1 MKILL
6 ITNTASSIFN
16 FRLRLIERLVND
28 GHSVFI
34 FIPTQ
39 DESKALDL
47 IRLGVNVSFYDLNR
61 TTINPF
67 NSFMT
72 ILLLAKKIKKISPD
86 VVFSFFPKPVI
97 FGGLAAYYAGVKRNY
112 SMLEGLGYCFT
123 QRKERSSI
131 KKVVLKYFQIILYK
145 ISLPHS
151 NCVIFLNEDDRDE
164 IIHENKINVRC
175 HCVLGGIGVN
185 LKQYKFSFPPKH
197 IVFTMISRLLI
208 DKGVREYVQAASY
221 VKKTYPNVCFDFIG
235 GLDENLGGVKK
246 EELDKWI
253 KMGDVNFKGVSND
266 IPDVLKN
273 TSVFVLPSYREGVPR
288 STQEAMAVGRPI
300 ITTNVPGCKE
310 TVIDGVNGFLVPP
323 WDAQSLA
330 EKMIYFIENES
341 EIERMGKESR
351 FLAESKFDEDV
362 FCDKLIKILLG

>member
-6 ITNTASSIFN
+6 ITNTASSVFN
-16 FRLRLIERLVND
+16 FRLRLIEQLINS
-28 GHSVFI
+28 GHSVCLLV
-34 FIPTQ
+34 PSQ
-39 DESKALDL
+39 DKSKELDFT
-47 IRLGVNVSFYDLNR
+47 RLGVNAFFYDLNR

-67 NSFMT
+67 NSFVT
-72 ILLLAKKIKKISPD
+72 ILSLVKKIKEISPD

-97 FGGLAAYYAGVKRNY
+97 FGTLAASCAGIKRNY

-123 QRKERSSI
+123 RRKERPSV
-131 KKVVLKYFQIILYK
+131 KKLLLKYFQVALYK

-151 NCVIFLNEDDRDE
+151 NCVMFLNEDDRDE
-164 IIHENKINVRC
+164 IIYKNKIKVK
-175 HCVLGGIGVN
+175 HHHVLGGIGVDLN
-185 LKQYKFSFPPKH
+185 RYEFSSPPDG

-221 VKKTYPNVCFDFIG
+221 VKNIYPNVRFDFIG
-235 GLDENLGGVKK
+235 GLDDNLGGVKK
-246 EELDKWI
+246 EDLAEWVK
-253 KMGDVNFKGVSND
+253 KGDVNFKGVSNN

-288 STQEAMAVGRPI
+288 STQEAMAIGRPI

-310 TVIDGVNGFLVPP
+310 TVINGVNGFLIPP
-323 WDAQSLA
+323 WDGQTLA
-330 EKMIYFIENES
+330 EKMIYFIENKS

-351 FLAESKFDEDV
+351 IIAERKFDEDV
-362 FCDKLIKILLG
+362 FCDNLIKILLG